1 MNRTITK
8 ELLSAVLMLGLGFAG
23 LLHIEHGAWRPAP
36 LVPSYI
42 MPQTAYYFLIAGG
55 LWVLATLGFYTLR
68 QRVGALEPRGAQDQD
83 LVAIAVSVAVMLGG
97 AVVYFLMVLNVGL
110 VVSTVLFNGL
120 MIAMLAPNVGFK
132 GLLIVPPLVGL
143 AVWVLFVQMIS
154 VTLPPVL
161 LF

>member
-42 MPQTAYYFLIAGG
+42 MPQTAYYFLIGSAAW
-55 LWVLATLGFYTLR
+55 LLAVLGFFALR
-68 QRVGALEPRGAQDQD
+68 GRLGALERPGSEPED
-83 LVAIAVSVAVMLGG
+83 LVAVGVSIAVMLGG
-97 AVVYFLMVLNVGL
+97 GLVYFWLVLNVGL
-110 VVSTVLFNGL
+110 VVSTVLFNGAL
-120 MIAMLAPNVGFK
+120 IALLAPNISLK

-143 AVWVLFVQMIS
+143 AVWVLFQRMIGIA
-154 VTLPPVL
+154 LPPSL